1 MTTSEEK
8 KIIDELMKQI
18 DAQDIYV
25 KLEVLARL
33 KRLVE

>member
-1 MTTSEEK
+1 MTTPEEK

-18 DAQDIYV
+18 EVQDIYV

-33 KRLVE
+33 KRMVE